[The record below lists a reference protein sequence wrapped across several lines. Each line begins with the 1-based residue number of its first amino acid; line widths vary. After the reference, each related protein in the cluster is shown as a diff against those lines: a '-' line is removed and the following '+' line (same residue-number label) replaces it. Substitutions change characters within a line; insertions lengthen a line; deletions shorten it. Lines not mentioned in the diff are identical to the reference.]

1 MEQMKT
7 KEAIEILARR
17 RTFLEAR
24 STPDMSYDKAE
35 ASALELALH
44 AINISG
50 AEAQKIV
57 VEERAHYKTM
67 MSVLLEIYDQVK
79 DGEPLSPY
87 VRIFDDSDET
97 LLQRLERVLV
107 DVGAIRTA

>member
-1 MEQMKT
+1 MKT

-57 VEERAHYKTM
+57 VENAHIIKPGASGYL
-67 MSVLLEIYDQVK
+67 V
-79 DGEPLSPY
+79 GEGSRSNPP
-87 VRIFDDSDET
+87 
-97 LLQRLERVLV
+97 QWK
-107 DVGAIRTA
+107 

>member
-1 MEQMKT
+1 MKA
-7 KEAIEILARR
+7 KDAIEILSRR
-17 RTFLEAR
+17 RKFLEAR

-50 AEAQKIV
+50 VEAQKIV

-67 MSVLLEIYDQVK
+67 KSVLLEIYKFYESGEALDQH
-79 DGEPLSPY
+79 E
-87 VRIFDDSDET
+87 RIFDNDET
-97 LLQRLERVLV
+97 VLQRLERVLV
-107 DVGAIRTA
+107 DVGAIRAA